1 MYNRQECSHSSVFC
15 HMCSGIEDMFLCSV
29 HTMKLDA
36 FFFSKN
42 SNEGLK
48 YTPNESNFQN
58 VV

>member
-1 MYNRQECSHSSVFC
+1 
-15 HMCSGIEDMFLCSV
+15 
-29 HTMKLDA
+29 MKLDA